1 MLDGCT
7 PWPAEIA
14 RRYRDRGYWRGITLS
29 EMMAAAIRR
38 HPAKTAL
45 VHGDLRVSYETLAGT
60 VDRLACGFVD
70 AGLAPQDRVV
80 VQLPNVPEFVYTYLA
95 LVRIGA
101 IPVMALRAHRHA
113 EVGHFLRASGAVAYV
128 IPDVIKGL
136 DYRARAQDPALQ
148 CASLRT
154 VLVPGEP
161 AAREAP

>member
-113 EVGHFLRASGAVAYV
+113 EVAHFLRASGATAYV
-128 IPDVIKGL
+128 IPDVIRDF
-136 DYRARAQDPALQ
+136 DYRAMAAELALLSPALRHVFV
-148 CASLRT
+148 AGT
-154 VLVPGEP
+154 
-161 AAREAP
+161 